1 LNSTIPPPK
10 GKKADPLIGSVVAG
24 KFKVLSLVAAGGMG
38 KVYRAEQMPLG
49 RAVALKVLHINAS
62 DVTDEGDPQF
72 KKRFLREA
80 SILAKLQHPNI
91 VTVFD
96 YGAIEGEHERYF
108 MAMEFLSGETLTRR
122 IADRVALPARDTIK
136 VARQLARGLSE
147 AHASGVIHRDLKP
160 SNVMLLAGRDGED
173 LVKIVD
179 FGIVKLVG
187 DDSVEKEELT
197 QEGSFIGSPKYMA
210 PEQITRGGKIDA
222 RTDVYSFGIIL
233 YQCLTGTV
241 PFDGAS
247 SVQTL
252 MAHLNQAPQPM
263 KERNPSLDVPEWL
276 DELVMTC
283 IEKEPGKRPQTMES
297 VARTFTDAEAMLN
310 SGRIL
315 TSMNAQAAASRSSR
329 PSVPDTLSS
338 GPLQAAPPSAAGKI
352 SITTQGTIASVS
364 PPPPSGDDKTR
375 TSPGIKKAVDG
386 PSPRSYIVGAAAIA
400 SALALG
406 FVLLRP
412 KALPDPASVSASVSA
427 QATTAAAP
435 APSDEFALT
444 IESVP
449 SGADVREGDRVL
461 GTTPL
466 LVTVDNDSVRVT
478 PRAFTVSKDGYAPY
492 ALAQGASRE
501 SVRLVAPLVALAAL
515 APTQPPSVATPA
527 PGAGAH
533 VGGSGKRAASPKPAP
548 SASASSRPD
557 LDIRMNR

>member
-1 LNSTIPPPK
+1 LNSTVPPPK

-49 RAVALKVLHINAS
+49 RAVALKVLHINALE
-62 DVTDEGDPQF
+62 DTDDDDPQF

-122 IADRVALPARDTIK
+122 IADRVALSARDTIK
-136 VARQLARGLSE
+136 IARQLARGLSE

-187 DDSVEKEELT
+187 DDSVETEELT

-210 PEQITRGGKIDA
+210 PEQIARGGKIDA

-263 KERNPSLDVPEWL
+263 KQRNPNLDVPEWL

-315 TSMNAQAAASRSSR
+315 TSMGAQAVSRSNR

-338 GPLQAAPPSAAGKI
+338 GALPPAPQSVAGKQI
-352 SITTQGTIASVS
+352 SITTQGTISSVS
-364 PPPPSGDDKTR
+364 PPAISGDDKTR
-375 TSPGIKKAVDG
+375 TSPGIKKGVAG

-412 KALPDPASVSASVSA
+412 KPLPPPAPATA
-427 QATTAAAP
+427 QASTAMAP
-435 APSDEFALT
+435 SASDEFALT
-444 IESVP
+444 IESIP
-449 SGADVREGDRVL
+449 SGADVREGDRAL

-466 LVTVDNDSVRVT
+466 LVTIDNDSVRTT

-501 SVRLVAPLVALAAL
+501 SVRLVAPLVAA
-515 APTQPPSVATPA
+515 APTPSASVATTA
-527 PGAGAH
+527 PGAAAGAH
-533 VGGSGKRAASPKPAP
+533 VGGGKRVASPKPAT
-548 SASASSRPD
+548 SASAPSRPD
-557 LDIRMNR
+557 LDIRLNR